1 MKVWIG
7 NLGKYNEGELVG
19 DWLELP
25 VHKDE
30 LDKFLRERVG
40 LQLTQ
45 KEVDEALARDGVC
58 YEEYMIN
65 DWECELN
72 CVEYHEYTHL
82 DELNKLAS
90 FIKMANDIDKIN
102 AYCNYQNISDID
114 EVCNVIAQEDD
125 IYISSPDYQANLSD
139 EELVGYWYIDE
150 VYDGIENYI
159 KQCSYSEDDRVSLEN
174 YFDVESFGRDLRL
187 NYSYDD
193 SMPETAGEYWCSS
206 ENVTDEEIGQAYI
219 DKYGFDSISTEE
231 LERYFDYGQY
241 GTEVLYGEIAVI
253 INEYGHQEIL
263 DYGDEIDVN
272 YYNSDELYEM
282 VEDDIGNNDAKELVN
297 VGIDELN
304 EGYEDM
310 EL

>member
-45 KEVDEALARDGVC
+45 KEVDEAIAREGEC

-65 DWECELN
+65 DYECELD
-72 CVEYHEYTHL
+72 CVEYSEYANL
-82 DELNKLAS
+82 DELNKLAA
-90 FIKMANDIDKIN
+90 FINMSQNIDAVN
-102 AYCNYQNISDID
+102 SYCNYMNIDAID
-114 EVCNVIAQEDD
+114 EVYNVIAQEDD
-125 IYISSPDYQANLSD
+125 IHISSPDYKATLSD

-150 VYDGIENYI
+150 MYGGIENYI
-159 KQCSYSEDDRVSLEN
+159 KSSAFDRGSIED

-193 SMPETAGEYWCSS
+193 SMPETAGEYWCSN
-206 ENVTDEEIGQAYI
+206 EYATDEEIGQAYI
-219 DKYGFDSISTEE
+219 DECGFDSITTEE
-231 LERYFDYGQY
+231 LERYFDYEQY

-282 VEDDIGNNDAKELVN
+282 VEDDIGNNAKELVN
-297 VGIDELN
+297 VGIDVSN

>member
-150 VYDGIENYI
+150 VYGGIENYI
-159 KQCSYSEDDRVSLEN
+159 KQSSYSEDDMVSLEN

-187 NYSYDD
+187 NYSNDD
-193 SMPETAGEYWCSS
+193 SMPETAGEYWCSN
-206 ENVTDEEIGQAYI
+206 EYETDEEIGQAFI
-219 DKYGFDSISTEE
+219 DECGFDSITTEE
-231 LERYFDYGQY
+231 LERYFDYERY
-241 GTEVLYGEIAVI
+241 GREVLFGEIAVI
-253 INEYGHQEIL
+253 INEWGHQEIL

-297 VGIDELN
+297 VGIDEP
-304 EGYEDM
+304 DICD
-310 EL
+310 